1 MENLMP
7 FILIIGVIALMYI
20 FMIRPQKKKEKEEAA
35 MRDAVQ
41 VGDEVTTIGGIIG
54 KVVSV
59 KGETFVLETT
69 RDKTKIRFL
78 KGAIRSVDVR
88 AADIAAAI
96 LETKEADAT
105 EKDEDTVAESETLVD
120 GKPLSKRAAR
130 KARREA
136 AAAAAAEESAEAAV
150 EETVADETPAE
161 ETPAEQTPAE
171 ETVVEPTEE
180 KKED

>member
-7 FILIIGVIALMYI
+7 FILIIGVIAIMYI

-136 AAAAAAEESAEAAV
+136 AAAAAEESREAVA

-161 ETPAEQTPAE
+161 ETPVEQPPAE
-171 ETVVEPTEE
+171 ETVAEPTEE